1 MAEPKKKPNGE
12 TPTMPEN
19 KKKTNGETPAPVTS
33 NGSKFAAKFN
43 KLINVCT
50 DLKNDSEG
58 AVDYG
63 KTLEENTAVKAA
75 LKKSDDEVIR
85 LNTEIQKLEQ
95 LKDHYLDD
103 FSKKCG
109 EFDTKLK
116 DADSTKKTLNT
127 TQEKLDEA
135 NEKMKQRDS
144 ENKHL
149 EKKVQNSDALRKKDA
164 QDFLRKSSRFKSCNS
179 S

>member
-1 MAEPKKKPNGE
+1 MKGWPIYRGGSLAVVLCFRLSTIYIISTSRLLTFLQQRRRTMAEPKKKPNGE

-19 KKKTNGETPAPVTS
+19 KKKTNGETPAPVPS

-58 AVDYG
+58 AVDYE

-95 LKDHYLDD
+95 LKDLP
-103 FSKKCG
+103 G
-109 EFDTKLK
+109 RLQ
-116 DADSTKKTLNT
+116 
-127 TQEKLDEA
+127 QETRRIRL
-135 NEKMKQRDS
+135 
-144 ENKHL
+144 
-149 EKKVQNSDALRKKDA
+149 
-164 QDFLRKSSRFKSCNS
+164 
-179 S
+179 